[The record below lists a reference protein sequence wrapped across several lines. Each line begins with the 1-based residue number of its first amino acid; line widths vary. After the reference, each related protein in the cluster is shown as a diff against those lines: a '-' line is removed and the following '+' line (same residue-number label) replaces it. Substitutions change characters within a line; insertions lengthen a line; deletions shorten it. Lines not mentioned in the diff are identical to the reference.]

1 MKRLLYLILILL
13 SFNSYSQ
20 SAIDSLSSIDQF
32 GRVRD
37 GIIAQNIIDVLNTD
51 PSGIK
56 LTENEKQY
64 IRTIVNGL
72 YTTGVWEKCKAV
84 YGFVGGNEWKHKWNW
99 KDMRDLDGAFRLVYS
114 GGITHSSTGMVGN
127 GTTGSANTFILPQ
140 SVLSPTSSHLSFYS
154 GTESTQTTNPIEI
167 GTREIGLSR
176 GYSLSIGTGSPQITI
191 NSTTLNSS
199 TYPSQNVNTT
209 LGFFI
214 TTRTGTTLTTYSDR
228 NNFVN
233 IRTGLNNSLN
243 LTYGNIRI
251 LSYTNASDAPER
263 FSNRQCRFA
272 TVGDGLTD
280 TESIRMIKIITFAQ
294 SILNRQ

>member
-99 KDMRDLDGAFRLVYS
+99 KDMRDLDVAFRLQFFGGLTHNSS
-114 GGITHSSTGMVGN
+114 GVTPN
-127 GTTGSANTFILPQ
+127 GTTGYANTFLVTSTNTTGLTMGYYTNQ
-140 SVLSPTSSHLSFYS
+140 NLAATALEYVMGSANGTLSTSFNNSLIIRRSTNSSIFL
-154 GTESTQTTNPIEI
+154 GTGYATSPNSRVDANVTDSRGFTLGTIQTQAKLFQNGRLI
-167 GTREIGLSR
+167 GTN
-176 GYSLSIGTGSPQITI
+176 TAFT
-191 NSTTLNSS
+191 
-199 TYPSQNVNTT
+199 PSVKSNVNTFLFAYNAGVGVAYLFT
-209 LGFFI
+209 NKPCQLALIGDFF
-214 TTRTGTTLTTYSDR
+214 
-228 NNFVN
+228 
-233 IRTGLNNSLN
+233 
-243 LTYGNIRI
+243 
-251 LSYTNASDAPER
+251 
-263 FSNRQCRFA
+263 
-272 TVGDGLTD
+272 TD
-280 TESIRMIKIITFAQ
+280 TEAIQASNIITFAQ